1 MASLISCPHCGTR
14 PKEEFT
20 IRGAVPDNRP
30 AWGAPID
37 DPQWFSAVY
46 LRTNPRGR
54 LREHWYHGAG
64 CGRWLIVERDN
75 LSHVVY
81 DVADARTR
89 ALAGDRT

>member
-1 MASLISCPHCGTR
+1 MR

-30 AWGAPID
+30 AWGTPID
-37 DPQWFSAVY
+37 DPRWFSAVY
-46 LRTNPRGR
+46 LRANPRGR

-75 LSHVVY
+75 LSHAVY
-81 DVADARTR
+81 DVADARTH

>member
-1 MASLISCPHCGTR
+1 MR

-20 IRGAVPDNRP
+20 IRGAVPDDRP
-30 AWGAPID
+30 AWGTPID

-54 LREHWYHGAG
+54 LREYWYHGAG

-75 LSHVVY
+75 LSHAVHE
-81 DVADARTR
+81 VADARTR
-89 ALAGDRT
+89 TLAGDRT